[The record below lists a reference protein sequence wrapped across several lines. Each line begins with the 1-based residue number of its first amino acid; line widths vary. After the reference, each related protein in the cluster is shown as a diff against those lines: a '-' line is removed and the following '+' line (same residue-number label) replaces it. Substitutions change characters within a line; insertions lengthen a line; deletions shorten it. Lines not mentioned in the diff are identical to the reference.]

1 MRKATVVMTVKQLPF
16 QARQQMR
23 EGESGNGSAVR
34 QRQGERGKLTKYFGS
49 GRHNSMAANVSR
61 MTVCDA
67 MPFHV
72 FCSSPDMRRLMTS
85 AGYSD
90 LPKSP
95 NAIQALVVQHAGEI
109 SLRVKSEIK
118 LKRKEGQRFSLTF
131 DEWHKS
137 S

>member
-1 MRKATVVMTVKQLPF
+1 
-16 QARQQMR
+16 
-23 EGESGNGSAVR
+23 
-34 QRQGERGKLTKYFGS
+34 
-49 GRHNSMAANVSR
+49 MAATISR
-61 MTVCDA
+61 MTACDA
-67 MPFHV
+67 MSFHV
-72 FCSSPDMRRLMTS
+72 FCSSPDRPMRRLMAS

-95 NAIQALVVQHAGEI
+95 TAIQALVVQHAGEI

-118 LKRKEGQRFSLTF
+118 LKRKEGKRFSLTF